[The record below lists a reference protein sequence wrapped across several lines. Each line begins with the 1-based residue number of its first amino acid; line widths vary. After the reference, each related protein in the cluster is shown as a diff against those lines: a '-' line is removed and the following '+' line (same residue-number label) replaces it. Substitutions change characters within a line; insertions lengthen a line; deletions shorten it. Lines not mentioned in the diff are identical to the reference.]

1 MSISYQFSP
10 VVFSF
15 KNRMRAELKGNQ
27 YKIMDTIA
35 DEVFLFEDT
44 RLTLTKE
51 LSTRYIASKTGICQ
65 PNVARAIN
73 RLEKKNFIRSIK
85 SHVKG
90 EGSLITIILDS
101 TSISGNL
108 PSDIK
113 TISDN
118 KKSDS
123 TLLSNQE
130 NLSRKKDLQES
141 DHDPF
146 LNIEEKEKTI
156 EEKLMENSSDCF
168 SAVEGNQASPEVNF
182 QNKPA
187 LNLLCPR
194 PGAGAPSKVEFSSL
208 ASVLPALI
216 SAPSPQQDLSAPIGA
231 PVTAPPITGIK
242 PAIVEKGKTI
252 LQEKGFTAQQV
263 QAITQ
268 RITDSIIKNKPI
280 KPEGYFITAIKNE
293 KIKTAVTSKNTSP
306 CSTAPSSQQIP
317 PGTGI
322 GAMVQVQ
329 KRNSFTETVNRWE
342 EEKKN
347 DINPE
352 VVIKKLMASRPEDLY
367 QVILHVDNSPAG
379 KFISL
384 PEIKASLYIAEFKKR
399 FPEVTI

>member
-1 MSISYQFSP
+1 MSINYQFSP

-101 TSISGNL
+101 TSISNKGTL
-108 PSDIK
+108 DIK
-113 TISDN
+113 NISDN

-130 NLSRKKDLQES
+130 NLSRKKDLKKG
-141 DHDPF
+141 DPDSS
-146 LNIEEKEKTI
+146 LNIEQAIEKKPQEPSLDSLPDTKSFFTSSK
-156 EEKLMENSSDCF
+156 ESNSNNS
-168 SAVEGNQASPEVNF
+168 VVNLPCP
-182 QNKPA
+182 PA
-187 LNLLCPR
+187 LTSNV
-194 PGAGAPSKVEFSSL
+194 GFSSL
-208 ASVLPALI
+208 GSVLPDVTKI
-216 SAPSPQQDLSAPIGA
+216 KSPAPSD
-231 PVTAPPITGIK
+231 K
-242 PAIVEKGKTI
+242 AIIEGKAI
-252 LQEKGFTAQQV
+252 LQEKGFTAPQI

-268 RITDSIIKNKPI
+268 RITDSIRKHTPKRPDS
-280 KPEGYFITAIKNE
+280 YFLTAVKNE
-293 KIKTAVTSKNTSP
+293 KIKTASTGSP
-306 CSTAPSSQQIP
+306 APSSRQIP
-317 PGTGI
+317 PAP

-329 KRNSFTETVNRWE
+329 KNSFTETINRWE
-342 EEKKN
+342 EEKNK
-347 DINPE
+347 DSPE
-352 VVIKKLMASRPEDLY
+352 ETIKKLMELSPDDLY
-367 QVILHVDNSPAG
+367 RVILDVDSSPAG
-379 KFISL
+379 KFVSL
-384 PEIKASLYIAEFKKR
+384 PKIKASLYIAEFKKR
-399 FPEVTI
+399 YPDVKV

>member
-1 MSISYQFSP
+1 MSINYQFSP

-101 TSISGNL
+101 TSISNKGTL
-108 PSDIK
+108 DIK
-113 TISDN
+113 NISDN

-130 NLSRKKDLQES
+130 NLSRKKDLKKG
-141 DHDPF
+141 DPDSS
-146 LNIEEKEKTI
+146 LNIEQAI
-156 EEKLMENSSDCF
+156 EENPQEPSLDSLPDMKSFLTSSKESNS
-168 SAVEGNQASPEVNF
+168 NNPTVNLPCP
-182 QNKPA
+182 PA
-187 LNLLCPR
+187 LTSNV
-194 PGAGAPSKVEFSSL
+194 GFSSL
-208 ASVLPALI
+208 GSVLPDVTKI
-216 SAPSPQQDLSAPIGA
+216 KSPAPSD
-231 PVTAPPITGIK
+231 K
-242 PAIVEKGKTI
+242 AIIEGKAI
-252 LQEKGFTAQQV
+252 LQEKGFTAPQI

-268 RITDSIIKNKPI
+268 RITDSIRKHTPKRPDS
-280 KPEGYFITAIKNE
+280 YFLTAVKNE
-293 KIKTAVTSKNTSP
+293 KIKIASTGSP
-306 CSTAPSSQQIP
+306 APSSRQIP
-317 PGTGI
+317 PAP

-329 KRNSFTETVNRWE
+329 KNSFTETINRWE
-342 EEKKN
+342 EEKNK
-347 DINPE
+347 DSPE
-352 VVIKKLMASRPEDLY
+352 ETIKKLMELSPDDLY
-367 QVILHVDNSPAG
+367 RVILDVDSSPAG
-379 KFISL
+379 KFVSL
-384 PEIKASLYIAEFKKR
+384 PKIKASLYIAEFKKR
-399 FPEVTI
+399 YPDVKV